1 MAATLRHLRSAITSK
16 RPSEA
21 SLADGQLALN
31 TASSTPGVFL
41 KASDGSVVKVGPVH
55 VGAAAPNVTPAG
67 SSGNSLGELWVN
79 NSTTIHGIHYYTG
92 STFVNLTPSGTTAN
106 AGLLELA
113 TGAET
118 QSGTDSIRAVT
129 PSGLQSKVSDSTSTT
144 SSTTI
149 ASTTAVKTAYDL
161 ASNALPRT
169 GGTISG
175 VLEIGNNGSLVFE
188 GATDNGFETT
198 LAVVDPTID
207 RTITLPNLTG
217 TIALLSDL
225 DDGSF

>member
-1 MAATLRHLRSAITSK
+1 
-16 RPSEA
+16 
-21 SLADGQLALN
+21 
-31 TASSTPGVFL
+31 
-41 KASDGSVVKVGPVH
+41 
-55 VGAAAPNVTPAG
+55 
-67 SSGNSLGELWVN
+67 VN

-92 STFVNLTPSGTTAN
+92 SAFVNLTPSGTTAN

-149 ASTTAVKTAYDL
+149 ASATAVKTAYDL
-161 ASNALPRT
+161 ANNALPRT

-198 LAVVDPTID
+198 LAVVDPTIN